1 MKLIRLAL
9 LLVLLYSS
17 TAYAQDTPI
26 EETTQDKIDT
36 LYNRTEY
43 LLQDLSV
50 ARKFKWNA
58 YVQSQF
64 QLGDTAGINPWGGG
78 SFAPDQNNRFS
89 VRRGRIKASYEDLD
103 EFGSIKTQIV
113 MQLDFTERGFLMRDF
128 YGKVTDPWT
137 RTFGLKA
144 GIMDKP
150 FGYEVTYSSGLR
162 ETPER
167 GRMSQSL
174 FPGEKDAGV
183 QFVIQP
189 PKNSRYNFFKLETGL
204 YNGNGYNTSNSLGVA
219 GDYDSQKDWISR
231 LSFFKTN
238 FEETFKISGGVSSY
252 IGGHKYNT
260 WVKSDLGT
268 LANGNK
274 SFIMVDSSLATNNSI
289 AKSRYYG
296 ADVQFSKDWNIG
308 ITTLRAEYIYG
319 TQPGTTN
326 DNKTPV
332 VLPSALI
339 NSKANNTLIR
349 QFNGA
354 YFYLLQNI
362 ARSKHNVLLKY
373 DWYDPNKQVAGT
385 QIGASGSNLNAN
397 DVKYSTFG
405 IGYLFAYN
413 ANWKFL
419 IYKDFVTNEKTNLAG
434 YLNDRKDNVLT
445 LRIQL
450 ALKDY

>member
-1 MKLIRLAL
+1 MKYIKL
-9 LLVLLYSS
+9 LT
-17 TAYAQDTPI
+17 TAMLFVSGSVFAQVTPT
-26 EETTQDKIDT
+26 EETTQDKLDT
-36 LYNRTEY
+36 LYSRTDY

-58 YVQSQF
+58 YVQTQF

-78 SFAPDQNNRFS
+78 TFTPDQDNRFS
-89 VRRGRIKASYEDLD
+89 VRRGRIKSTYEDVDD
-103 EFGSIKTQIV
+103 EGNIKTQIV

-137 RTFGLKA
+137 RFFGIKA

-204 YNGNGYNTSNSLGVA
+204 YNGNGYNTANTLGVA
-219 GDYDSQKDWISR
+219 GDFDSKKDWISR
-231 LSFFKTN
+231 LSFFKSN
-238 FEETFKISGGVSSY
+238 YEETIKFSGGVSSY
-252 IGGHKYNT
+252 FGGHKNSNKY
-260 WVKSDLGT
+260 KYDLGT
-268 LANGNK
+268 LANGNT
-274 SFIMVDSSLATNNSI
+274 SFILQDSISTNATAI
-289 AKSRYYG
+289 AKAKYYG
-296 ADVQFSKDWNIG
+296 VDFQVSKDWNIG
-308 ITTLRAEYIYG
+308 ITTLRAEYITG
-319 TQPGTTN
+319 IQPGTTT
-326 DNKTPV
+326 DNKTPITQPAATV
-332 VLPSALI
+332 
-339 NSKANNTLIR
+339 NTLSR
-349 QFNGA
+349 PFNGA
-354 YFYLLQNI
+354 YFYFLQNI
-362 ARSKHNVLLKY
+362 ARSKHNIMLKY
-373 DWYDPNKQVAGT
+373 DWYDPNTKVAGT
-385 QIGASGSNLNAN
+385 QIGATGSNLNAN

-419 IYKDFVTNEKTNLAG
+419 VYRDFVTNEKTNLAG
-434 YLNDRKDNVLT
+434 YLVDRKDNVLT
-445 LRIQL
+445 IRMQL